1 MNIREEIEHC
11 IRSNPLNGF
20 DTISEFGIDVLED
33 LFKKLAKQV
42 CDKQKQICADNAL
55 MEQHTGQGKSL
66 VNYIIGQDILH
77 SKDELFISKHSIEN
91 SPYPEELQ

>member
-20 DTISEFGIDVLED
+20 DRISEFGIDVLED

-42 CDKQKQICADNAL
+42 CDKQKQICADNSRL
-55 MEQHTGQGKSL
+55 IPVTEYGRTYNDIDLKS
-66 VNYIIGQDILH
+66 II
-77 SKDELFISKHSIEN
+77 N